1 MAKRL
6 IALLL
11 ISTLGYAASPESV
24 IRHSQDKVVKLGI
37 VLQRTSPDTNEQ
49 EYAHG
54 TCSGAFI
61 NDSGLVLTC
70 AHCVTSR
77 FLTKLF
83 VKTENED
90 YRVGYVVKISTN
102 NDLALVQ
109 MLTDKPTPYF
119 KLGRE
124 VERGQEVLLFGS
136 PLRLQHTV
144 SVGYI
149 ENIFDKG
156 FLGMNHVLAINSA
169 PINGGNSGGPLVD
182 LHGRLVG
189 VGEGSVMANIFVPA
203 DGLGFAV
210 DLESIK
216 EFLKGTN

>member
-1 MAKRL
+1 MKRL
-6 IALLL
+6 LALLL
-11 ISTLGYAASPESV
+11 INTLGCAASPELV
-24 IRHSQDKVVKLGI
+24 IRHSQDKVVKLGM

-54 TCSGAFI
+54 VCSGAFI
-61 NDSGLVLTC
+61 NNSGLVLTC
-70 AHCVTSR
+70 AHCVSSR
-77 FLTKLF
+77 FLTKVF
-83 VKTENED
+83 VKTEDETA
-90 YRVGYVVKISTN
+90 YPGYVVKISTD

-109 MLTDKPTPYF
+109 MLTNHYTPYF
-119 KLGRE
+119 KLGKE
-124 VERGQEVLLFGS
+124 VERGQQVLLFGS

-156 FLGMNHVLAINSA
+156 FLGMPHVVAINSA

-189 VGEGSVMANIFVPA
+189 VGEGSIMANFFVPA

-210 DLESIK
+210 DLESIR
-216 EFLKGTN
+216 EFLK